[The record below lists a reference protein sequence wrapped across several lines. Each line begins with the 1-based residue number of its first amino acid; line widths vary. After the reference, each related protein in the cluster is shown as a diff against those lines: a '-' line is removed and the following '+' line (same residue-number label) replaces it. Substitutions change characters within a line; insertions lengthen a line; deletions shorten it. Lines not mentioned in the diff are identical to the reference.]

1 MQFDIRK
8 SKMQY
13 NANRSLGY
21 LIIRDI
27 VVQGTPPSLAQEF
40 FHLQIEAAKF
50 YNIDELMDIPP
61 IMGVRSLKKV
71 EFNPVR
77 HNTASEEVVRRVLQ
91 RKGVHYVNSAV
102 AVANYCAIKFLLP
115 FGLYDLDQ
123 IVGDVSCQLGVE
135 ENCKKNKSNSSH
147 NVTPF
152 LVDDEGIF
160 GNPMADAARTA
171 VTLATRNILVV
182 IYADEE
188 VEKEELKKILT
199 VTSEMM
205 VCYNGGSIEKNSI
218 LEV

>member
-1 MQFDIRK
+1 MQFDIQK
-8 SKMQY
+8 NKMQY
-13 NANRSLGY
+13 SSNRSLGY
-21 LIIRDI
+21 LVIRNI

-61 IMGVRSLKKV
+61 IVGVRSLKKV

-77 HNTASEEVVRRVLQ
+77 HTTASEEVVRRVLQ

-123 IVGDVSCQLGVE
+123 IAGNVSCQLDVE
-135 ENCKKNKSNSSH
+135 ENDKSNSSH
-147 NVTPF
+147 NVTPL
-152 LVDDEGIF
+152 LVDDNGIF

-182 IYADEE
+182 IYADGE

-205 VCYNGGSIEKNSI
+205 VCYNGGSVEKKSI